1 MAGIIAA
8 RYSHVESN
16 PAYIAAVARQ
26 KAKQQAISPS
36 KPEVVEATTGEDTA
50 VEGIA
55 EIEDKILLNRSEIKQ
70 IIHDVARKH
79 NLTYDDLVWW
89 SKKYHIVAA
98 RDEAIKAVSIARPK
112 LSLNGIGRHF
122 GNRCHTT
129 ILHSLTKKR
138 K

>member
-79 NLTYDDLVWW
+79 NLTYDDLV
-89 SKKYHIVAA
+89 
-98 RDEAIKAVSIARPK
+98 R
-112 LSLNGIGRHF
+112 
-122 GNRCHTT
+122 
-129 ILHSLTKKR
+129 
-138 K
+138 